1 MEPIA
6 DLSATP
12 VDGRGPRLPDTD
24 CRGMILPLH
33 AAGTLG
39 CLRSHSSIQASNI
52 LRVVDYRMS
61 IKMGQVSQL
70 ARLAAAFHVRK
81 FRTGTFEIFS
91 EQVKADEK

>member
-1 MEPIA
+1 
-6 DLSATP
+6 
-12 VDGRGPRLPDTD
+12 
-24 CRGMILPLH
+24 
-33 AAGTLG
+33 
-39 CLRSHSSIQASNI
+39 
-52 LRVVDYRMS
+52 MS